1 MNIMRIFIAIIADIF
16 IAIIALFAA
25 SEYFGIRRYNSFT
38 VPYTDK
44 LISLGVI
51 EADKR
56 ETVLREDRISHL
68 TGVGIA
74 ALVCVLMARFLAW
87 PTGLVVFVAA
97 FAAACIFTHPDM
109 TETDATREGYF
120 RMHKESMDPRR
131 YAEMVQSQR
140 EAGEKRDA

>member
-1 MNIMRIFIAIIADIF
+1 MRILSAIVSDILIAVIS
-16 IAIIALFAA
+16 LFAA
-25 SEYFGIRRYNSFT
+25 GEIFGLKRYNSCT

-44 LISLGVI
+44 LISLEII

-56 ETVLREDRISHL
+56 ASILREDCTSHVIGIGIS
-68 TGVGIA
+68 V
-74 ALVCVLMARFLAW
+74 LVCVLMARFLAW

-120 RMHKESMDPRR
+120 RMHKASMDPRR